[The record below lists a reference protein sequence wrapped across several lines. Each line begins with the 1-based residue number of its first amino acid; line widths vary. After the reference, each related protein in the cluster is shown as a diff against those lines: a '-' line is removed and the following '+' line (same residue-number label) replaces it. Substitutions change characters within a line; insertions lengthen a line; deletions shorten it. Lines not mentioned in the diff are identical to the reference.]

1 MITFLYHLFANYLVT
16 QYFSVTK
23 ILIGLWN
30 TFIDNIFTRNIIDA
44 MLSSVFVVI
53 KYYLNEISLKVSSI
67 FSYHFRW
74 LMHFCSWLSSK
85 KHPDTSCKGHFTP
98 ELPDL
103 MPELS
108 RMPILWIWY
117 QQYKKR
123 SQQQNNYTFHHIVC
137 RRSSS
142 SGYWFLQWIEFKTF
156 KNIYLFSWW
165 NFWER
170 IITF

>member
-30 TFIDNIFTRNIIDA
+30 TFIDNIYTRNIIDA

-108 RMPILWIWY
+108 RMQSFYLCNWESGLLSEIWVIWTYEWKLSRCWRTRLLFRDSWFVILSVY
-117 QQYKKR
+117 HQL
-123 SQQQNNYTFHHIVC
+123 SF
-137 RRSSS
+137 
-142 SGYWFLQWIEFKTF
+142 
-156 KNIYLFSWW
+156 
-165 NFWER
+165 
-170 IITF
+170 